1 MKARSPKS
9 EKNGLNWQKTN
20 SVSYSSFR
28 ISHLCAAATSINN
41 ALEVCGSTC
50 AITCGISKF
59 KHRFGFQDTST
70 IDALLDKEEV
80 SLDAI
85 LDEDDLLQECKSQN
99 TRLMD
104 YFQRIDVLQRLFG
117 YVSGNI
123 EGEGLGKVKC
133 VLRMVLISARR

>member
-1 MKARSPKS
+1 M
-9 EKNGLNWQKTN
+9 
-20 SVSYSSFR
+20 
-28 ISHLCAAATSINN
+28 AASINN
-41 ALEVCGSTC
+41 VLEVCGFAC
-50 AITCGISKF
+50 ATACRNSKF

-80 SLDAI
+80 SLEAI

-123 EGEGLGKVKC
+123 EGDGLGKVKC